1 MQLLCAGAAQGFVAA
16 IETRFRAKTGAR
28 VVGRFG
34 AVGAMQEALLAGE
47 PCDVLIVTEPMIA
60 ALRANRN
67 LRPESPVTLG
77 TVRTGLAVNA
87 DNVAPDVSTGPALAA
102 ALRAAPGIFYPDPL
116 RATAGRHFADVLHRL
131 GVDQA
136 VAARCHTFANGAL
149 AMRALAAS
157 RGAGYLGCTQVS
169 EIIATPGLRPFAVL
183 PPGYELVTKYAGAIT
198 RESMQ
203 ATLAAQFLALL
214 GSDETR
220 GLRERCGIESA
231 AAGA

>member
-1 MQLLCAGAAQGFVAA
+1 LHLLCAGAVQGFVGA
-16 IETRFRAKTGAR
+16 IETRFQAKTGAR
-28 VVGRFG
+28 IVGRFG

-60 ALRANRN
+60 ALRASRN
-67 LRPESPVTLG
+67 LRPDSPVALG
-77 TVRTGLAVNA
+77 TVRTSLAVNA
-87 DNVAPDVSTGPALAA
+87 DDVAPDVSNGPALAA
-102 ALRAAPGIFYPDPL
+102 ALRAAPGIYYPDPL

-131 GVDQA
+131 GLDET
-136 VAARCHTFANGAL
+136 VAARCHTFANGAA

-157 RGAGYLGCTQVS
+157 QGAGCLGCTQVS

-183 PPGYELVTKYAGAIT
+183 PPGYELVTSYAGAIT
-198 RESMQ
+198 RESTR

-220 GLRERCGIESA
+220 GLRERCGIEAA